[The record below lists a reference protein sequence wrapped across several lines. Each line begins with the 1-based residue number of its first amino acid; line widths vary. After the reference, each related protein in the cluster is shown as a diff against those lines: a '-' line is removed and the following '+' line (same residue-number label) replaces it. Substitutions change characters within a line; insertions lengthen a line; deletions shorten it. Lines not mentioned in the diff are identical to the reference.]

1 MWGKGH
7 IRHMWHIK
15 RLGLAV
21 ALLLSA
27 QHASAEEKEPL
38 AVVAL
43 GVAGER
49 SLTERAFSRGPAAA
63 VEFSVI
69 KDWLEIEVG
78 GAKLFRRGHSE
89 WEAEVVFRKPFNLS
103 ETTEFMVGLGPMWT
117 VAKGES
123 AKIGTT
129 FMLDFMFWSSP
140 EKKYGWFIEPSY
152 SVTKGN
158 ERTLAVSIGL
168 LFGVH

>member
-1 MWGKGH
+1 MRCIG
-7 IRHMWHIK
+7 RM
-15 RLGLAV
+15 GLAV

-27 QHASAEEKEPL
+27 QTASAEEKEPL
-38 AVVAL
+38 AVIGL
-43 GVAGER
+43 GAAFER
-49 SLTERAFSRGPAAA
+49 GSEAAQFSRGPTAS
-63 VEFSVI
+63 VEFNVI

-89 WEAEVVFRKPFNLS
+89 WEAEVVFRKPFDLS

-117 VAKGES
+117 QAKGEGT
-123 AKIGTT
+123 KRGTT
-129 FMLDFMFWSSP
+129 FVLDFMFWQSP

-152 SVTKGN
+152 SISKGN
-158 ERTLAVSIGL
+158 ERSVSVSIGL